1 MASAKVYKL
10 DGSEGAQVRLNDAVF
25 DVALNKGL
33 VHQVVTALRNNARQG
48 THETKT
54 RKDVRGG
61 GAKPYRQKGTG
72 RARHGSTREPQMKGG
87 GTVWGPHM
95 RSYRQDVPL
104 KMRRKAL
111 CCVLS
116 DRARHEAVCVL
127 DKVDLDTPKAATM
140 KNLFD
145 KLSTD
150 GRKALLVTAQ
160 HNPVAFKSAN
170 NVDRLTVRAAID
182 VNALDVLS
190 ARQIIVEQ
198 EALRVL
204 EERLS

>member
-10 DGSEGAQVRLNDAVF
+10 DGSEGASVRLSDAVF
-25 DVALNKGL
+25 DIELNKGL
-33 VHQVVTALRNNARQG
+33 VHQVVTALRNNTRQG

-54 RKDVRGG
+54 RKDVSGG

-116 DRARHEAVCVL
+116 DRTRNEALCVL
-127 DKVDLDTPKAATM
+127 DKIEMDTPKAATM

-160 HNPVAFKSAN
+160 HNPTAVKSAN
-170 NVDRLTVRAAID
+170 NVARLTVRTALD

>member
-1 MASAKVYKL
+1 MASVKVYKL
-10 DGSEGAQVRLNDAVF
+10 DGSEGASVRLNDAVF

-116 DRARHEAVCVL
+116 DRTRNEALCVL
-127 DKVDLDTPKAATM
+127 DKVEMDTPKAATM

-160 HNPVAFKSAN
+160 HNPVALKSAN
-170 NVDRLTVRAAID
+170 NVDRLTIRTAID